1 MVKDRQVKELRR
13 WIQKEATLSLAALK
27 TGMDRKTA
35 RKYRRGKLPSEV
47 AREHDWRTR
56 PDVFAEVWVEV
67 ESLLEVA
74 PGLEAKTLFADLQR
88 RYPGRFQ
95 DGQLRT
101 LQRRVKHWRATRGP
115 DREVFFAQEHKP
127 GQLGASDFT
136 HLTSLNVTIAGVS
149 FPHLVYHFVLTYSN
163 WEQVT
168 ICFSE
173 SFESFSVGLQNAL
186 WELGAVPAK
195 HRSDRMTLAVN
206 QDGNPERFTARYRAL
221 LSHYGMR
228 GQAINAGAGHEN
240 GDVEQS
246 HNQFK
251 RVLEQMLLLRGS
263 RDFHSRREYE
273 EFLSEVCARQNA
285 GRQQRLA
292 EERKVLRPLP
302 ARRLESFKRLRV
314 RVGAGATIAVERN
327 LYSVPAR
334 LIGEWV
340 EARLSAEIVQVWYG
354 QEFVLELPRLRGR
367 YKHHI
372 DYRHVIDWLVRKP
385 GAFAEYRYQADLFP
399 SSRFRMAYD
408 ALQKNQPERAS
419 REYVHILHLAAHE
432 SEAAVDGALQQLLSG
447 GEALTAAR
455 VQALLL
461 ADSIPPA
468 VPVVTVATVSL
479 SVYDDLYDTKEL
491 WDGSSHGC
499 EAAVV
504 DLPEGTAPAD
514 LSQCLRAAGAA
525 SPAGGVELRELSAGT
540 GDAGMSGTTAQAD
553 RALAA
558 RITVAVGEEPAD
570 LRPQA
575 IAGESG
581 AADARLAGGELCG
594 SARERAGLWQA
605 GIGEDPSGVRPCSGA
620 GPRGPAGVVQSM
632 QPAGAGAALG
642 QA

>member
-1 MVKDRQVKELRR
+1 MVKDRQVKELRH
-13 WIQKEATLSLAALK
+13 WLQKEATLSLAALK

-35 RKYRRGKLPSEV
+35 RKYRRGQLPSEA

-56 PDVFAEVWVEV
+56 PDAFAEVWDEV
-67 ESLLEVA
+67 ESLLQVA

-101 LQRRVKHWRATRGP
+101 LQRRVKYWRATRGP

-149 FPHLVYHFVLTYSN
+149 FPHLIYHFVLTYSN
-163 WEQVT
+163 WEHVT

-173 SFESFSVGLQNAL
+173 SFESFSAGLQSAL

-206 QDGNPERFTARYRAL
+206 QDGNAERFTARYRAL
-221 LSHYGMR
+221 LSHYGMA

-240 GDVEQS
+240 GDAEQS
-246 HNQFK
+246 HHQFK
-251 RVLEQMLLLRGS
+251 RVLEQLLLLRGS
-263 RDFHSRREYE
+263 RDFPSRADYE
-273 EFLSEVCARQNA
+273 EFLGEVCARQNA

-292 EERKVLRPLP
+292 EERRMLRPLP
-302 ARRLESFKRLRV
+302 ARRLESFRRLRV
-314 RVGAGATIAVERN
+314 KVGAGATIAVERN

-340 EARLSAEIVQVWYG
+340 DARLSAEIVQVWYG
-354 QEFVLELPRLRGR
+354 QEFLVELPRLRGR
-367 YKHHI
+367 YKHRI

-408 ALQKNQPERAS
+408 ALQKQQPERAS
-419 REYVHILHLAAHE
+419 REYVQILHLAAHE
-432 SEAAVDGALQQLLSG
+432 SEAAVDEALQQLLSS
-447 GEALTAAR
+447 GETLTAAH
-455 VQALLL
+455 VEALLG
-461 ADSIPPA
+461 SRTPPA
-468 VPVVTVATVSL
+468 VPVVTVATVCL
-479 SVYDDLYDTKEL
+479 SVYDDLYDTKEF

-504 DLPEGTAPAD
+504 ELPEGTAPAD
-514 LSQCLRAAGAA
+514 LSQCLRDAGAA
-525 SPAGGVELRELSAGT
+525 SPAGSLELRELPAGV
-540 GDAGMSGTTAQAD
+540 GDARVPGTTAQTD
-553 RALAA
+553 RAFAA
-558 RITVAVGEEPAD
+558 RIPAAVGEEPAD

-575 IAGESG
+575 FAGEGG
-581 AADARLAGGELCG
+581 APVACLAGGELCR

-605 GIGEDPSGVRPCSGA
+605 RLGENPSGVRA
-620 GPRGPAGVVQSM
+620 GPGTGARGPAGVVQFV
-632 QPAGAGAALG
+632 QLAGAGVALG